1 MTKPFV
7 YDEKTSS
14 LYSPDGEFI
23 KKIDCPKAVHWNQLL
38 VDEIDDSS
46 RGCTHCDD
54 RVLNLDITPPK
65 DALAKL
71 KSHPNTCVYATSNSC
86 HVISLIDDKNP
97 ENPKIRSRLHGRFA
111 NEYRHDLPLI
121 NTVRNFEDMQRAIK
135 LGFWVDIRLVRPNI
149 EDLSQRL
156 DISQNMKTGEVQLTK
171 FHRGRKILDLDWVE
185 IINDVSYYPYYQ
197 EMPIAAYLI
206 PKNLPN
212 ESEVFI
218 PDPIEDFKLTN
229 FPLSDNRANNLIGVV
244 LNKKVI
250 LKPHQTK
257 IIEWVG

>member
-23 KKIDCPKAVHWNQLL
+23 KKIFCPKAVRWNQLL
-38 VDEIDDSS
+38 VDTPDDRS
-46 RGCTHCDD
+46 RGCEHCND
-54 RVLNLDITPPK
+54 RVLNLDLTPSK
-65 DALAKL
+65 VALAEL
-71 KSHPNTCVYATSNSC
+71 KSHPKTCVYATSNSC
-86 HVISLIDDKNP
+86 HVISLIDNKNP
-97 ENPKIRSRLHGRFA
+97 ENPMKRSRLHGSLE

-121 NTVRNFEDMQRAIK
+121 NTVRNFDDIQRAAR
-135 LGFWVDIRLVRPNI
+135 LGFWVDVRLVRPNV

-156 DISQNMKTGEVQLTK
+156 DISQNMKTGEVQWTK
-171 FHRGRKILDLDWVE
+171 FHRGGKILDLDWVE
-185 IINDVSYYPYYQ
+185 VIEDVSYYPYYQ

-212 ESEVFI
+212 ESEVFV
-218 PDPIEDFKLTN
+218 PDPIEDYKLTDA
-229 FPLSDNRANNLIGVV
+229 PLSDNRATNLIATV

-250 LKPHQTK
+250 LKPHPIK
-257 IIEWVG
+257 ITGWMG